1 MRVKGLKLEYFRNY
15 LSAEV
20 IFHPGMNI
28 ITGDNAQG
36 KTNLLEAIG
45 FLSTGKSHRARYDRE
60 MILFGV
66 EHGFITG
73 EIFSRGRDHTVEI
86 ALSGHGRKQMTS
98 NGVKLK
104 KAGELS
110 EILNTVLFC
119 PEDLWLIRAGAAER
133 RAFLDDTISQ
143 LRPRYA
149 DALEQYNK
157 AWKAKSTILRDQ
169 EENPGMLDVLD
180 DFSLQMCKYGAVITH
195 YRAHFI
201 KRLEELAPA
210 IHREFSGGKEVLSLI
225 YEPESTITDPLAGTK
240 VLFERL
246 MDHMEQYREAE
257 LASRKCLT
265 GPHRDELRVDIDG
278 RLARQYASQGQ
289 TRTAALSLKLAQR
302 DLIYDE
308 RGEYPVLLLDDVLS
322 ELDPRRQ
329 EFVLNRIQGG
339 QVFLTCCEEE
349 RLSELMAGKVFR
361 VKDGR
366 IFEDHF

>member
-1 MRVKGLKLEYFRNY
+1 MRVNRLKLEYFRNY

-20 IFHPGMNI
+20 SFHPGMNI

-45 FLSTGKSHRARYDRE
+45 YLATGKSHRARFDKE
-60 MILFGV
+60 LILFGIQ
-66 EHGFITG
+66 HGFITG
-73 EIFSRGRDHTVEI
+73 DIFSQGRDHRLEI
-86 ALSGHGRKQMTS
+86 ALCDHARRQMTS

-104 KAGELS
+104 RVSQLS
-110 EILNTVLFC
+110 EVLNTVLFC
-119 PEDLWLIRAGAAER
+119 PEDLYLIRAGAAER

-149 DALEQYNK
+149 DALEQYHK
-157 AWKAKSTILRDQ
+157 AWKAKSAILRDQ
-169 EENPGMLDVLD
+169 EEQPNMLDVLD

-201 KRLEELAPA
+201 KRLNELAPA
-210 IHREFSGGKEVLSLI
+210 IHREFSGGREELNLV
-225 YEPESTITDPLAGTK
+225 YEAESTITDPLAPTK
-240 VLFERL
+240 VLLEQI
-246 MDHMEQYREAE
+246 MDHMEQYRDAE
-257 LASRKCLT
+257 IASRKCLT
-265 GPHRDELRVDIDG
+265 GPHRDELMVEIDG
-278 RLARQYASQGQ
+278 RSARQFASQGQ

-302 DLIYDE
+302 DLIFDE

-349 RLSELMAGKVFR
+349 RLSELVEGKVFH
-361 VKDGR
+361 VKDGK
-366 IFEDHF
+366 IFEF

>member
-1 MRVKGLKLEYFRNY
+1 MRVNGLKLEYFRNY
-15 LSAEV
+15 VCAEAA
-20 IFHPGMNI
+20 FHPGMNI

-45 FLSTGKSHRARYDRE
+45 YLATGKSHRARYDKE
-60 MILFGV
+60 LILFGIQ
-66 EHGFITG
+66 HGFITG
-73 EIFSRGRDHTVEI
+73 DIFSQGRNHRLEITLCDH
-86 ALSGHGRKQMTS
+86 ARRQMTA

-104 KAGELS
+104 KTSQLS
-110 EILNTVLFC
+110 EVLNTVLFC
-119 PEDLWLIRAGAAER
+119 PEDLYLIRAGAAER

-149 DALEQYNK
+149 DALEQYHK
-157 AWKAKSTILRDQ
+157 AWKAKSAILRDQ
-169 EENPGMLDVLD
+169 EEHPHLLDVLD

-201 KRLEELAPA
+201 KRLNELAPA
-210 IHREFSGGKEVLSLI
+210 IHREFSGGGEELSLR
-225 YEPESTITDPLAGTK
+225 YEPESTVTDPLAPTK
-240 VLFERL
+240 VLLEQI
-246 MDHMEQYREAE
+246 MEHMERYRDAE

-265 GPHRDELRVDIDG
+265 GPHRDELAVEING
-278 RLARQYASQGQ
+278 RSARQFASQGQ

-302 DLIYDE
+302 DLIFDE

-349 RLSELMAGKVFR
+349 RLSELAEGKVFR

-366 IFEDHF
+366 IFEF